1 MVENIVEFA
10 LVFAAKEDNV
20 TKKIS
25 YAEGTTRRYREVC
38 AKKVSEV
45 SFVADVVA
53 ASYEVGIVTAISNVE
68 ALDVDSKKVAED

>member
-1 MVENIVEFA
+1 MTVNKESI
-10 LVFAAKEDNV
+10 KEDIV

-25 YAEGTTRRYREVC
+25 KAEGTTRGYREVC

-45 SFVADVVA
+45 SFEADEVA

-68 ALDVDSKKVAED
+68 AVDNASKKVAED

>member
-1 MVENIVEFA
+1 MIEFA
-10 LVFAAKEDNV
+10 LELIAKEECP

-45 SFVADVVA
+45 SFEAYEVA
-53 ASYEVGIVTAISNVE
+53 ASYEIGIVAAISS
-68 ALDVDSKKVAED
+68 VDAVNEISKKVAED